1 MVYLAKLQNLND
13 KYMSMQPSLNDFR
26 NAAIN
31 NWERQ
36 KESVTKVFNDIRNC
50 EKIVYSKELIEK
62 EKEMLQM
69 QKRRDH
75 LRRYLAD
82 QRIIIER
89 QQKLNGEL
97 PKSPLFSDLHSS
109 THEKDEKYSNIKN
122 DAKNKNQTLLMKI
135 EEFNAR
141 IEKIANEKKEIE
153 KEFEE
158 QKKINQKLK
167 ETKESGNF
175 TPSDEDMEQLMKERK
190 ELYSSCIGEEE
201 LNKENI
207 RLKQV
212 LEELR
217 TSASDEEKEVE
228 EMTKQPAEEGE
239 DQNEIDKLMK
249 EIEEIKAS
257 DNRITEEFLKIKDTI
272 QGLSQMRP
280 VDAFFSAGAK

>member
-1 MVYLAKLQNLND
+1 
-13 KYMSMQPSLNDFR
+13 
-26 NAAIN
+26 
-31 NWERQ
+31 
-36 KESVTKVFNDIRNC
+36 
-50 EKIVYSKELIEK
+50 
-62 EKEMLQM
+62 
-69 QKRRDH
+69 
-75 LRRYLAD
+75 
-82 QRIIIER
+82 
-89 QQKLNGEL
+89 
-97 PKSPLFSDLHSS
+97 
-109 THEKDEKYSNIKN
+109 
-122 DAKNKNQTLLMKI
+122 MKI

-153 KEFEE
+153 KELEE

>member
-1 MVYLAKLQNLND
+1 
-13 KYMSMQPSLNDFR
+13 
-26 NAAIN
+26 
-31 NWERQ
+31 
-36 KESVTKVFNDIRNC
+36 
-50 EKIVYSKELIEK
+50 
-62 EKEMLQM
+62 
-69 QKRRDH
+69 
-75 LRRYLAD
+75 
-82 QRIIIER
+82 
-89 QQKLNGEL
+89 
-97 PKSPLFSDLHSS
+97 
-109 THEKDEKYSNIKN
+109 
-122 DAKNKNQTLLMKI
+122 
-135 EEFNAR
+135 
-141 IEKIANEKKEIE
+141 
-153 KEFEE
+153 
-158 QKKINQKLK
+158 
-167 ETKESGNF
+167 
-175 TPSDEDMEQLMKERK
+175 MKERK